1 MEGGRGALRLSHAG
15 IQAALSSGD
24 EATDSQDL
32 QGNEEGDT
40 GRGSE
45 NHPHGVGT
53 WSSCDG
59 GKRAGVGGIRL
70 KVLLPAEGDS
80 PGEPLLLPPPPPP
93 NGLQSAL
100 LTLLWRN

>member
-1 MEGGRGALRLSHAG
+1 MEGGRGALRLSHVG

-70 KVLLPAEGDS
+70 KVLLQQKVTAQGS
-80 PGEPLLLPPPPPP
+80 PCFSPPPPP